1 MWIFFFLRIKI
12 YLICNQ
18 PWKEEAM
25 EQQGK
30 KQCNTVKG
38 ELEMETFSVLLGLGR
53 RLFAYM
59 RIWAVEVFIL
69 HDFRKSVMA
78 TSIQGCTCRTGIHSS
93 LWWDVRRQLL
103 YGVISETCKG
113 NLRYDFWFCLH
124 LWLGQWNTECQPPNC
139 WFSCEWALF

>member
-1 MWIFFFLRIKI
+1 MWIFFFFLQIKI

-30 KQCNTVKG
+30 KQWNTVKW

-59 RIWAVEVFIL
+59 RI
-69 HDFRKSVMA
+69 
-78 TSIQGCTCRTGIHSS
+78 
-93 LWWDVRRQLL
+93 
-103 YGVISETCKG
+103 
-113 NLRYDFWFCLH
+113 
-124 LWLGQWNTECQPPNC
+124 
-139 WFSCEWALF
+139 